1 MTRKRLILLVLLVVM
16 IAACAKKA
24 KSHRESEWHGL
35 TESEARSKLDAKL
48 PGKIPAEKRS
58 AISDKVVAKMRDRG
72 VISEDPAVPDDA
84 IGVTDGADQLA
95 ER

>member
-1 MTRKRLILLVLLVVM
+1 MMRKRLILLVLLLVV
-16 IAACAKKA
+16 IAVCAKKA
-24 KSHRESEWHGL
+24 KSHGESEWHGL

-72 VISEDPAVPDDA
+72 VISEDPAVPNVVSGAADDA
-84 IGVTDGADQLA
+84 EEPTTH
-95 ER
+95 

>member
-1 MTRKRLILLVLLVVM
+1 MTRKRLILLVLLVVV

-24 KSHRESEWHGL
+24 KSHRRSEWHGL

-58 AISDKVVAKMRDRG
+58 AISDRVIAKMRDRG
-72 VISEDPAVPDDA
+72 VISEDPAVPDVVS
-84 IGVTDGADQLA
+84 GVGDDADQLA
-95 ER
+95 TH

>member
-84 IGVTDGADQLA
+84 SGVTDGADQLA